1 MQDAYNAAF
10 LIGDFVDV
18 GATGTRAPSR
28 VGQIAK
34 VLGSKLSESG
44 KIRYRLGLQDEIF
57 WTGAKGLTESD
68 HTEDG
73 DPVYAVGDLVIL
85 DGGVHDAADGHSG
98 RITSIN
104 DSAYGETLYVVT
116 VTEESDAAG
125 VHAVTA
131 DGLYKASPVLPLPV
145 ADAPDVE
152 PDAYYD
158 DEDYDDYGNCG
169 DVAAG
174 DDAEGQAVVIVG
186 CGNAD
191 AALALAHVQG
201 ILSFAQE
208 QGVEADGAASAL
220 EYIENYFDAAS

>member
-10 LIGDFVDV
+10 LIGDFVEV

-34 VLGSKLSESG
+34 VLGSKISDSG

-68 HTEDG
+68 HTED
-73 DPVYAVGDLVIL
+73 DEPIFAVGDLVIL
-85 DGGVHDAADGHSG
+85 NGGVHDAADGHSG

-104 DSAYGETLYVVT
+104 DSAYGDTLYVVT
-116 VTEESDAAG
+116 VTEDSDAAG

-131 DGLYKASPVLPLPV
+131 DGLFKASPVLPLPE
-145 ADAPDVE
+145 AAAPDVE

-158 DEDYDDYGNCG
+158 GDDYDDYGDYG
-169 DVAAG
+169 DPG
-174 DDAEGQAVVIVG
+174 DPDTEASQAVVVIG
-186 CGNAD
+186 CGSAD

-201 ILSFAQE
+201 ILSFATE

-220 EYIENYFDAAS
+220 DYIAAYFDAAS